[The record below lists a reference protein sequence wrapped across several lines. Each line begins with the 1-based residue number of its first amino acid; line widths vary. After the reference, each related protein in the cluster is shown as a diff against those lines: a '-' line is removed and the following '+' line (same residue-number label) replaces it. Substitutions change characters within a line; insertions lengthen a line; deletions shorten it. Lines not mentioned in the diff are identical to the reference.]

1 MNERRSGPWALRHE
15 QPMISQETVDRVKSR
30 MNAIRIIGEYVK
42 LERRGRSHIGLCP
55 FHKEK
60 TPSFHVSDE
69 RNFYHCFGCS
79 VSGDPIRFLMEHEGL
94 SFVEAIR
101 HIAEREGIDVVET
114 GDDRD
119 RLQAAE
125 QRRRLEE
132 MYDAGAVA
140 ATFYER
146 MLSEHPLA
154 ELARDELRK
163 RGLEPDQQSG
173 DGIDAMRAFRVG
185 YAPYG
190 WDNLARQLRD
200 QGAGAQP
207 AERVGLLVPRKT
219 GPGHYDR
226 FRHRLMFAVLDLRG
240 RVVAFSGRALP
251 EPTEE
256 LLARAGLSPLG
267 TGNSDAPAKYLNSPE
282 SPIYRKREVL
292 FGLYQARHS
301 VRERDQCILVEGN
314 FDVVSLHARG
324 ITNVVAPL
332 GTAFT
337 AEQGKEIRRYTNQA
351 VMLFDGDSAG
361 RRATESARAPAREV
375 GLVVRVASLPDGVD
389 PDDLARQGGADA
401 VRRVVGASQSML
413 EYLIESTL
421 DEKVSGALDKAER
434 IKRVK
439 ALMEEEEDPTV
450 RAMAKSYADTVAERL
465 GIADPAT
472 LRALEASVGVDRRFP
487 SGPSQRDGR
496 AAFHSGSAPVAE
508 ERRGGI
514 NSYDPLSEQPRGR
527 AAPQP
532 PERAKSRNQAH
543 EIEQEIFGAFLDF
556 PSLLGDAV
564 SWEAANL
571 LEGDLALGYV
581 ALRQVWESVG
591 QVQSA
596 TENPA
601 NARTSLAPESILGA
615 LPQSLSSYASQR
627 LAAPKHDQLDPC
639 RGELVA
645 NLRRLEKLQ
654 AVREAAHV
662 VDELHQAQAQG
673 DFEQEL
679 SLLSERFRRARE
691 RRR

>member
-1 MNERRSGPWALRHE
+1 
-15 QPMISQETVDRVKSR
+15 MISQETVDRVKSR

-69 RNFYHCFGCS
+69 RNFYHCFGCG
-79 VSGDPIRFLMEHEGL
+79 VSGDPIRFLMEQEGL

-119 RLQAAE
+119 RRQAAE

-132 MYDAGAVA
+132 MYDAGALA
-140 ATFYER
+140 ATYYER
-146 MLSEHPLA
+146 MLAEHPLA
-154 ELARDELRK
+154 ELARQEIRK
-163 RGLEPDQQSG
+163 RGLDPDLQSG
-173 DGIDAMRAFRVG
+173 DSAEAMRAFRVG

-190 WDNLARQLRD
+190 WDSLARQLRD
-200 QGAGAQP
+200 QGAGVQP

-251 EPTEE
+251 EPSEE
-256 LLARAGLSPLG
+256 QLARAGLSPLG
-267 TGNSDAPAKYLNSPE
+267 TGSGEAPAKYLNSPE

-292 FGLYQARHS
+292 FGLYQARQA

-337 AEQGKEIRRYTNQA
+337 PEQGKEIRRYTNQA
-351 VMLFDGDSAG
+351 VLLFDGDSAG
-361 RRATESARAPAREV
+361 RRATESARGPAREV
-375 GLVVRVASLPDGVD
+375 GLVVRVASLPEGVD

-401 VRRVVGASQSML
+401 VRRIVGASQSML

-439 ALMEEEEDPTV
+439 QLLEEEDDPTV
-450 RAMAKSYADTVAERL
+450 RAMAKRYADTVAERL
-465 GIADPAT
+465 GIADRTT
-472 LRALEASVGVDRRFP
+472 LRALEASVGVE
-487 SGPSQRDGR
+487 SGSPTRSWEDGR
-496 AAFHSGSAPVAE
+496 APRPPGPD
-508 ERRGGI
+508 ERPGGFT
-514 NSYDPLSEQPRGR
+514 SFDPLAQRPAGPG
-527 AAPQP
+527 APQP
-532 PERAKSRNQAH
+532 PERAKSRNRSH
-543 EIEQEIFGAFLDF
+543 EIEREIFGAFLDF

-581 ALRQVWESVG
+581 ALRQTWENVG
-591 QVQSA
+591 HLPA
-596 TENPA
+596 TENPGVTRA
-601 NARTSLAPESILGA
+601 SLDPSNILAVLPGSLNA
-615 LPQSLSSYASQR
+615 YASQR

-654 AVREAAHV
+654 AAREAAHV

>member
-1 MNERRSGPWALRHE
+1 
-15 QPMISQETVDRVKSR
+15 MISQETVDRVKSR

-69 RNFYHCFGCS
+69 RNFYHCFGCG
-79 VSGDPIRFLMEHEGL
+79 VSGDPIRFMMEHEGL

-140 ATFYER
+140 AAYFER
-146 MLSEHPLA
+146 MLTEHPLA
-154 ELARDELRK
+154 ELARQELRK

-173 DGIDAMRAFRVG
+173 DAAEAMRAFRVG
-185 YAPYG
+185 YAPYA
-190 WDNLARQLRD
+190 WDGLARQLRD
-200 QGAGAQP
+200 QGAGVQP
-207 AERVGLLVPRKT
+207 AERVGLLVPRKS

-256 LLARAGLSPLG
+256 QLARTGLSPLG
-267 TGNSDAPAKYLNSPE
+267 SGNSEAPAKYLNSPE

-292 FGLYQARHS
+292 FGLYQARQA

-324 ITNVVAPL
+324 IMNVVAPL

-361 RRATESARAPAREV
+361 RRATESARGPAREV
-375 GLVVRVASLPDGVD
+375 GLVVRVASLPEGVD

-401 VRRVVGASQSML
+401 VRRIVGASKSML

-421 DEKVSGALDKAER
+421 DEKVSGALDKGER

-439 ALMEEEEDPTV
+439 ALLDEEDDPTV

-465 GIADPAT
+465 GIADQTT
-472 LRALEASVGVDRRFP
+472 LRALEVSVGVEPRLPTGPQQYGGR
-487 SGPSQRDGR
+487 SGDPRQ
-496 AAFHSGSAPVAE
+496 SAPVAE
-508 ERRGGI
+508 ERRGQF
-514 NSYDPLSEQPRGR
+514 DALSERPRGI

-532 PERAKSRNQAH
+532 PERAKSRNRAH
-543 EIEQEIFGAFLDF
+543 DIEQEIFGAFLDF

-564 SWEAANL
+564 SWEAAGL

-591 QVQSA
+591 QVQRTS
-596 TENPA
+596 ENPGST
-601 NARTSLAPESILGA
+601 RTLLEPASILA
-615 LPQSLSSYASQR
+615 SLPQSLASYASQR

-673 DFEQEL
+673 DFDQEL

>member
-1 MNERRSGPWALRHE
+1 
-15 QPMISQETVDRVKSR
+15 MISQETVDRVKSR

-69 RNFYHCFGCS
+69 RNFYHCFGCG

-101 HIAEREGIDVVET
+101 HIAEHEGIEVVET

-119 RLQAAE
+119 RRQAAE

-132 MYDAGAVA
+132 MYDAGALA
-140 ATFYER
+140 AAFYER
-146 MLSEHPLA
+146 MLREHPLA
-154 ELARDELRK
+154 ELARDEIRK

-173 DGIDAMRAFRVG
+173 DTIEAMRAFRVG

-200 QGAGAQP
+200 QGASVHP

-251 EPTEE
+251 EPSEE
-256 LLARAGLSPLG
+256 QLAGAGLSPLG

-292 FGLYQARHS
+292 FGLYQARQA

-324 ITNVVAPL
+324 VTNVVAPL

-351 VMLFDGDSAG
+351 VLLFDGDSAG
-361 RRATESARAPAREV
+361 RRATESSRGPAREV
-375 GLVVRVASLPDGVD
+375 GLVVRVASLPEGVD
-389 PDDLARQGGADA
+389 PDDLARQGGAEA
-401 VRRVVGASQSML
+401 IRRIVGASQSML

-439 ALMEEEEDPTV
+439 QLLEEEDDPTV

-465 GIADPAT
+465 GIADGAT
-472 LRALEASVGVDRRFP
+472 LRALEASVGVERSGAPPQAAYARARRE
-487 SGPSQRDGR
+487 G
-496 AAFHSGSAPVAE
+496 AE
-508 ERRGGI
+508 EPRQERQGGL
-514 NSYDPLSEQPRGR
+514 DPLSQRPRGP
-527 AAPQP
+527 APPQP

-543 EIEQEIFGAFLDF
+543 EIEREIFGAFLDF

-581 ALRQVWESVG
+581 ALRHVWESVG
-591 QVQSA
+591 QTHTALEGAS
-596 TENPA
+596 T
-601 NARTSLAPESILGA
+601 RTGVDPGRILEA
-615 LPQSLSSYASQR
+615 LPDSLGGYASQR